1 MLFRSRSLKR
11 YVIRDDA
18 PLSARAEVEH
28 ITVLRRGD
36 WVTRIETRTCLSAS
50 TEVFRLHATID
61 AYERGTRIFSKRW
74 DRSVPR
80 DLV

>member
-1 MLFRSRSLKR
+1 MFPR
-11 YVIRDDA
+11 A
-18 PLSARAEVEH
+18 PLSAQVDVQH

-36 WVTRIETRTCLSAS
+36 WTTRIETHTRLTAS
-50 TEVFRLHATID
+50 SDVFRLHATLD
-61 AYERGTRIFSKRW
+61 AYEPGTRIFSKRW